1 MKETVV
7 SRLARAVDAHLR
19 SVAHGNTEW
28 TLKHEEEIERLMD
41 LLPSGSGWDNGTKI
55 DLDRSTGERI
65 ILYGGYHH
73 MNESGMY
80 DGWTEHEI
88 WVRASLVSGIDL
100 KITGRDR
107 HEIKDYLYEMF
118 QYALTRDA
126 PERKVVAD
134 VAP

>member
-28 TLKHEEEIERLMD
+28 TLKHEEEI
-41 LLPSGSGWDNGTKI
+41 
-55 DLDRSTGERI
+55 ERI

-126 PERKVVAD
+126 PERKVVTD